1 MNRRPRYTPPR
12 SRDRDYDRS
21 YGDDS
26 RASAAGGLLAKLHR
40 HKNRIVS
47 LTLTTI
53 QFSAQNIEQK

>member
-26 RASAAGGLLAKLHR
+26 RASSPGGLLAKL
-40 HKNRIVS
+40 NYAMIA
-47 LTLTTI
+47 L
-53 QFSAQNIEQK
+53 